1 MLILSTKSYA
11 GWVEQTSDLIKHSW
25 EMLIDYKGESKL
37 TSTLKAYLCW
47 LQRQQFCASLES
59 VFTGVKPL
67 PISDHCHKSMTGLK
81 PVLILP

>member
-1 MLILSTKSYA
+1 MF
-11 GWVEQTSDLIKHSW
+11 
-25 EMLIDYKGESKL
+25 IDYRGESKL

-47 LQRQQFCASLES
+47 LQRQQFYVSFKS

-67 PISDHCHKSMTGLK
+67 SISNHCHKSMTGLK